1 MKFILATIFLF
12 AHSST
17 LFADSRSVDF
27 KHELTTIKKVDA
39 ATFKSLLTVKKTSKS
54 KNHNHLICKE
64 TTITKKNG
72 EIVKRKI
79 IKRKFNKNGK
89 LKKKVT
95 HIVFIDENGKKHFK
109 APYSL
114 VEINNEDPN
123 KLTLELDSFDIKNKS
138 KDKYKITA
146 INYKVMEPELNFKGR
161 KDKLVANLYEVE
173 GKTRFD
179 VDIND
184 LQAGDYDLF
193 LRITSNKTVHIEHA
207 SKKKKKKK
215 LKKYIHKANIS
226 FNKNSASLIADL
238 NILELDQ
245 LKSRILIDMGGSSS
259 DQGDIIKYIARLY
272 ENDELASENEYLVS
286 DSTRFGYV
294 FTHSDTAYQIE
305 LEVFDSIGN
314 SAKVL
319 SEKITP
325 IAIAPEIN
333 YSLTQNGIFK
343 DTFRID
349 FAGSILPQGVPNFS
363 FFGVRVL
370 RDGVT
375 LEEKFSTNGE
385 FEFQIKTRG
394 EFSLMAIVGASNG
407 TFNFA
412 IDPLNYLAEDIPD
425 TLHLNYS
432 HHFFDDNDPRKLFVA
447 FSNQITKE
455 DFKQFNVS
463 LTHLASGYTTTYVS
477 SEYIFDQSI
486 LHALVG
492 TTQSGEYRF
501 DIELELN
508 DRTKSAPFSIT
519 ETFNIDLGV
528 ASLKLNLEPVEGKV
542 RTFTINSIG
551 SAPGNYGEFTDVTCN
566 ISHPES
572 GESFT
577 NSAIGNPPQEL
588 SLWIAGLWKVDCL
601 GVTSLGLQADLNQE
615 IKIINKEPVLAL
627 DVALTNAADRSYLAS
642 MQATDPDGYI
652 SSLKLTL
659 KHPNLADQVI
669 ETGVGELT
677 LYLNQVGVYNLDLT
691 GVDSDGAE
699 VTVSKS
705 IEVINQFP
713 TVSYN
718 IITTNQN
725 ERDFELQADY
735 QDVDGYIIRAL
746 LLMTAPSGDQFSWDI
761 GTSIPLSLDEAGTY
775 LFSLAVQDQDGQWS
789 SEVLKQFEVV
799 NKLPIAAFEISQI
812 SPDRYF
818 FVVQSSTDSDGHL
831 VEYNFN
837 FSGPNGEVL
846 TNQSSSNFEIQ
857 LSSAGIWNANLIV
870 TDNDGGVSVPTNKT
884 INIVNQLPSA
894 SFLVE
899 LREDKKGVN
908 ISASG
913 NDPDGASISY
923 NLKATDIDGE
933 ISSFQYSTDSFST
946 DLNKPGIW
954 NLELT
959 AVDSDGG
966 VSNPSVFTMEIEDL
980 APIAAFEISNSNGIY
995 SLDASNSSDDYE
1007 IVSYKFT
1014 VTNPRN
1020 ETTEYMNA
1028 SVLNAGMS
1036 FDGTWTID
1044 LVVTDNKGQE
1054 AEIATKSV
1062 LVDILPPD
1070 PGPENDNT
1078 LAGID
1083 SDGDGVRDDIERHIA
1098 SLNKSNEIKN
1108 SLKEFSKRL
1117 QASLTSGSDKEESV
1131 SNTFSELNYQ
1141 YCLKSK
1147 MSDED
1152 VDKFTVQLRI
1162 HTHNSK
1168 ERLMKWARNQSHFS
1182 GTIVTLDSNK
1192 ATYSNYC
1199 DK

>member
-39 ATFKSLLTVKKTSKS
+39 ATFKSLFTVKKTSRS

-72 EIVKRKI
+72 EIVKRKT

-123 KLTLELDSFDIKNKS
+123 KLTLELDSFHIKNKS

-179 VDIND
+179 VGISD

-207 SKKKKKKK
+207 SKKKKKK

-226 FNKNSASLIADL
+226 FTKNSASLIADL
-238 NILELDQ
+238 KILELDQ

-259 DQGDIIKYIARLY
+259 NQGDIIKYIARLY

-294 FTHSDTAYQIE
+294 FTDSDTTYQIE
-305 LEVFDSIGN
+305 LEVFDSSGN

-319 SEKITP
+319 GEKITP

-333 YSLTQNGIFK
+333 YSLTQDDTFK
-343 DTFRID
+343 DTFKID
-349 FAGSILPQGVPNFS
+349 FNGSRLPQGVPNFS

-407 TFNFA
+407 TINFA
-412 IDPLNYLAEDIPD
+412 IDPLNYLAEDIPE

-455 DFKQFNVS
+455 DFKQFNVT
-463 LTHLASGYTTTYVS
+463 LTYLASGYTTTYVS

-492 TTQSGEYRF
+492 TTQSGEYKF

-508 DRTKSAPFSIT
+508 DGTKSAPFSIT

-528 ASLKLNLEPVEGKV
+528 ASLKVNLEPVEGKV

-551 SAPGNYGEFTDVTCN
+551 STPGNYGEFTDVTCN
-566 ISHPES
+566 ISHSES

-615 IKIINKEPVLAL
+615 INIINKKTVLAL
-627 DVALTNAADRSYLAS
+627 DVSLINAADRSYLAS
-642 MQATDPDGYI
+642 IQATDPDGYI

-659 KHPNLADQVI
+659 KNQNLADQVF
-669 ETGVGELT
+669 ETSAGELT

-691 GVDSDGAE
+691 GIDSDGAE

-705 IEVINQFP
+705 IEVINQLP

-718 IITTNQN
+718 IITINEN

-735 QDVDGYIIRAL
+735 QDVDGHIIRAL
-746 LLMTAPSGDQFSWDI
+746 LLMTSPSGDQFSWDI

-775 LFSLAVQDQDGQWS
+775 SFSLAVQDQDGQWS

-870 TDNDGGVSVPTNKT
+870 TDNDGGVSVLTNKT

-933 ISSFQYSTDSFST
+933 ISSFQYNTDSFSA

-959 AVDSDGG
+959 AIDSDGG
-966 VSNPSVFTMEIEDL
+966 VSNPSIFTMEIEDL
-980 APIAAFEISNSNGIY
+980 APIAAFEINNSNGVY
-995 SLDASNSSDDYE
+995 SLDASSSSDDYE
-1007 IVSYKFT
+1007 ITSYKFT

-1020 ETTEYMNA
+1020 ESTEFTEA
-1028 SVLNAGMS
+1028 TVLNAGIS

-1044 LVVTDNKGQE
+1044 LVVIDNKGQE
-1054 AEIATKSV
+1054 SEVATKSI

-1083 SDGDGVRDDIERHIA
+1083 SDGDGVRDDVELLISDMSISDEQKVA
-1098 SLNKSNEIKN
+1098 L
-1108 SLKEFSKRL
+1108 KRL
-1117 QASLTSGSDKEESV
+1117 AIKLGVTLLDNSDADRSIANIDKELDYDYCLISRFGSDEANKV
-1131 SNTFSELNYQ
+1131 SGRLKAEYYNT
-1141 YCLKSK
+1141 K
-1147 MSDED
+1147 D
-1152 VDKFTVQLRI
+1152 
-1162 HTHNSK
+1162 
-1168 ERLMKWARNQSHFS
+1168 RLMAWASSRVHFA
-1182 GTIVTLDSNK
+1182 GQMRDLDTNENSYS
-1192 ATYSNYC
+1192 TYC
-1199 DK
+1199 E